1 MARNEAEVG
10 EKNKLNS
17 CETQIR
23 DRKRARRKGGVR
35 ERRKEAAAGNDF

>member
-1 MARNEAEVG
+1 MTCNEAEVR

-23 DRKRARRKGGVR
+23 DRKSVRRKGGVR
-35 ERRKEAAAGNDF
+35 ERREGAAAGNDF